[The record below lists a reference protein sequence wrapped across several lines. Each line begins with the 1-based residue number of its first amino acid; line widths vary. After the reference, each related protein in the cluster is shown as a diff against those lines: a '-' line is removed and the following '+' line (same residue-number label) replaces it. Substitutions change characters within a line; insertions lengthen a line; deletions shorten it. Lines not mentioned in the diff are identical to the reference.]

1 MSEFNIISKIYKGI
15 DIYNNGKEYSPK
27 EGERQNFV
35 QNKMMKFF
43 KKISDSIF
51 FSSDNKGL
59 VYYLEFIK
67 EKNTFKISNLNNI
80 CNDSKYILV
89 DIIKSNKYD
98 CYFSL
103 NLNPCLNIF
112 EIKENNNKKEIEVI
126 QHINL
131 KRSKEN
137 QNKTKYNKILE
148 INTPNNDCFVLFAD
162 NIIELWFNNN
172 KNNIINYE
180 FIQSLKIDNINN
192 ANIINN
198 DFVDSNIISNI
209 YKSDD
214 ENLVLLNISKFQII
228 NAKISE
234 IKSEKNNN
242 NIIPI
247 LELKNKTNIKTIEGQ
262 IEKISSLFMNK
273 DYIFLGLIDS
283 LVLISIKY
291 GEIIQT
297 YQIGKV
303 VQMKLTNDK
312 NYIYIFVDR
321 GENKYCFIKYKFI
334 EYQGLIEEKRLEYKE
349 WIYKFDIIESLNII
363 IIYNIK
369 GLVTLLSFD

>member
-1 MSEFNIISKIYKGI
+1 M
-15 DIYNNGKEYSPK
+15 
-27 EGERQNFV
+27 
-35 QNKMMKFF
+35 
-43 KKISDSIF
+43 
-51 FSSDNKGL
+51 
-59 VYYLEFIK
+59 VYYL
-67 EKNTFKISNLNNI
+67 L
-80 CNDSKYILV
+80 
-89 DIIKSNKYD
+89 
-98 CYFSL
+98 
-103 NLNPCLNIF
+103 
-112 EIKENNNKKEIEVI
+112 
-126 QHINL
+126 
-131 KRSKEN
+131 
-137 QNKTKYNKILE
+137 
-148 INTPNNDCFVLFAD
+148 
-162 NIIELWFNNN
+162 
-172 KNNIINYE
+172 KNNIR
-180 FIQSLKIDNINN
+180 KNN
-192 ANIINN
+192 
-198 DFVDSNIISNI
+198 
-209 YKSDD
+209 
-214 ENLVLLNISKFQII
+214 LLNISKFQII

-369 GLVTLLSFD
+369 KVKLLYIIIYTKYRLNNILLYTLQIKNE